1 LLFHDCLKRRNPIGG
16 NRQILR
22 DARIDHGHQR
32 RSRAWPRIDN
42 HLLQGRF
49 GLCGIALMKLYFR
62 GQQRGIRACAAG
74 CPQDCIAHAGGRI
87 ICPDHH
93 EPVGQNRAK
102 IAAQSDWQRG
112 KCQKGRIG
120 VDVLAGGQIGLG
132 KEARIEPGLKK
143 EADAILAAIGMN
155 ATTAITLFYTQMV
168 RHRGFPLELKIPNDE
183 TLEAMREVRD
193 PEFRKNAPRYASAEE
208 LFAALRS

>member
-1 LLFHDCLKRRNPIGG
+1 MTKSAVV
-16 NRQILR
+16 Q
-22 DARIDHGHQR
+22 
-32 RSRAWPRIDN
+32 
-42 HLLQGRF
+42 
-49 GLCGIALMKLYFR
+49 
-62 GQQRGIRACAAG
+62 
-74 CPQDCIAHAGGRI
+74 
-87 ICPDHH
+87 
-93 EPVGQNRAK
+93 
-102 IAAQSDWQRG
+102 
-112 KCQKGRIG
+112 
-120 VDVLAGGQIGLG
+120 
-132 KEARIEPGLKK
+132 ARIEPSLKK